1 MSTRKA
7 REELSVPEVVME
19 EDYSERE
26 MKEEE
31 KPQVTHLVSRLHPG
45 WCVRAP
51 SACSIS
57 NHS

>member
-19 EDYSERE
+19 EAYSERE

-31 KPQVTHLVSRLHPG
+31 KPHVTHLVSPASS
-45 WCVRAP
+45 WV
-51 SACSIS
+51 
-57 NHS
+57 